1 VSPIEREVAALRYDR
16 IVSAFKGR
24 GRFLVQ
30 THNNPDPD
38 SLACA
43 MTIRYLVERET
54 GEDTTIAFGG
64 VVGRAENRAM
74 VRQLHIPLT
83 QGDLVDYS
91 RYDFIAICDTQPGT
105 NYSSLPDGLVPNV
118 VIDHHAMRPET
129 RGAEVAIVEPEYG
142 ATSSLVAE
150 MLLAKGVPIPTEI
163 ATGLYYGIKSET
175 QNLARDTTEIDV
187 EVYRALEPFVDRR
200 LLARIESGRV
210 PRDYYTEVLTVLST
224 ATVQGRVVWADLGL
238 LRVPDMVPE
247 MADFLLRLEGMRWS
261 CVMGDYL
268 DTLYVSIRTSD
279 PDADAGV
286 AIRKAVSGMG
296 SAGGHASMAGG
307 QVPMPRYTDSE
318 KETVK
323 RAFIDGLLPL
333 TGVADGEPE
342 PLVRGIE
349 DR

>member
-1 VSPIEREVAALRYDR
+1 MSPIDREVAARRFDR
-16 IVSAFKGR
+16 IVAAFQGR

-43 MTIRYLVERET
+43 MTIRYLVRRET

-83 QGDLVDYS
+83 QGELVDYAA
-91 RYDFIAICDTQPGT
+91 YDFVAICDTQPGT
-105 NYSSLPDGLVPNV
+105 NYSSLPDGLVPTV

-129 RGAEVAIVEPEYG
+129 KKAEVAIVEPNYG

-150 MLLAKGVPIPTEI
+150 MLLAKGVPIPTDV
-163 ATGLYYGIKSET
+163 ATGLYYGMKSET
-175 QNLARDTTEIDV
+175 QDLARDTTETDV
-187 EVYRALEPFVDRR
+187 EVYRELEKLIDRR

-210 PRDYYTEVLTVLST
+210 PREYYTEILTVLST

-279 PDADAGV
+279 PDSNCGE
-286 AIRKAVSGMG
+286 AIKKAVAGMG

-307 QVPMPRYTDSE
+307 QVPMPRYTDAE
-318 KETVK
+318 KEAVK
-323 RAFIDGLLPL
+323 RAFIDVLLPL
-333 TGVADGEPE
+333 TSVADGTPE
-342 PLVRGIE
+342 PLVRGTE
-349 DR
+349 ER